1 MVTRKPAS
9 DPFRAMG
16 DPTRRE
22 ILRALLDGPAPVNR
36 IAERFACTRPAISKH
51 LRVLKDA
58 RLVRQEKS
66 GREILYHLEPE
77 ALAEL
82 RAWLDLFWSRGLA
95 RIAKTAE
102 RRRK

>member
-1 MVTRKPAS
+1 MVTRKPPA

-22 ILRALLDGPAPVNR
+22 ILRALLKAPAPVNR
-36 IAERFACTRPAISKH
+36 IAGQFDCSRPAISKH
-51 LRVLKDA
+51 LKVLLDA

-66 GREILYHLEPE
+66 GREVVYHLEPE

-82 RAWLDLFWSRGLA
+82 RAWLDAFWSRGLT
-95 RIAKTAE
+95 RIKKTAE
-102 RRRK
+102 GRKK

>member
-1 MVTRKPAS
+1 MVTRKPAA

-16 DPTRRE
+16 DATRRE
-22 ILRALLDGPAPVNR
+22 ILRALLEGPAPVNR
-36 IAERFACTRPAISKH
+36 IAERFDCTRPAISRH

-66 GREILYHLEPE
+66 GREIVYHLEPE

-82 RAWLDLFWSRGLA
+82 RAWLDAFWSRGLA
-95 RIAKTAE
+95 RIKKSAE